1 MKKMLVL
8 LFLFSFVFPQ
18 QADIVG
24 KTSEWA
30 GIIQGLLIGLVM
42 LAAILSATAYVV
54 AGFFGAETR
63 ARIQQWAQN
72 LIAASFISLI
82 VLAVLYLV
90 MPDYMAGGVPSADL
104 AGILLELIRLARD
117 ALFNLIVLLIIISVL
132 VYAAGQLFGA
142 ETRARAT
149 VWSQA
154 TIAATIVAAIIYV
167 LLFEIIPAL
176 FDVQLPVQGIDVYK
190 PVIILTVLLMG
201 IIVLITYLGAR
212 ILRIPEWEAYL
223 AVELS
228 DLVTALLIVLFVV
241 GLFSVSTEFANSLI
255 KTFGLDVVG
264 SAQSPPEA
272 AAKILNSIIK
282 DVEKARTDMYEI
294 QMCTSILNTFYKR
307 PGEAALSVIYKLFPG
322 IDLFATMSGVVVGSL
337 IMLEASLKAQ
347 LELIQMIDA
356 LTPVLLLPAGIV
368 LRFFPPTKDAGSFLL
383 AVAISLQIVFP
394 LTYVI
399 NAKVFDEI
407 GIVYH
412 RPSGLIAMLCGVDFL
427 AASIP
432 SLLIPKIAGIFSTS
446 LAGSLAAVI
455 NPLLSEG
462 SLSAM
467 KIIEYLAIIDYM
479 ATISLFGFFAP
490 SISMVFTVAFINALT
505 KLIIKRD

>member
-1 MKKMLVL
+1 MLVL

-90 MPDYMAGGVPSADL
+90 MPDYMTGGVPSADL

-176 FDVQLPVQGIDVYK
+176 FDVQLPIPAMDIYQ

-201 IIVLITYLGAR
+201 MIVLITYLGAR

-228 DLVTALLIVLFVV
+228 DLVTALLIVLFVA

-255 KTFGLDVVG
+255 KTFGLGVVG

-282 DVEKARTDMYEI
+282 DVEEARTDMYTI

-307 PGEAALSVIYKLFPG
+307 PGEAALSVVYKLFPG
-322 IDLFATMSGVVVGSL
+322 IDLFATMSGAVVGSL

-347 LELIQMIDA
+347 LELIQLVDA

-412 RPSGLIAMLCGVDFL
+412 RPSGLIAMLCGVDFF

-446 LAGSLAAVI
+446 LASSLAAVI
-455 NPLLSEG
+455 TPLLSEG

-467 KIIEYLAIIDYM
+467 KIIEYLAIIDYT
-479 ATISLFGFFAP
+479 ATVSLFGFFAP